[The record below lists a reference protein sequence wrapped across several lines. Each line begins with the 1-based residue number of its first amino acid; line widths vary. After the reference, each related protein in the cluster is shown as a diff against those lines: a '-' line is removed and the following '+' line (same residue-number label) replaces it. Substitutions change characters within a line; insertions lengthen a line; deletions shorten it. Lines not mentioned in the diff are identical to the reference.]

1 MAVAVPFCQ
10 PAALTPRPPSWPV
23 PALPVHASLGP
34 THSVSKQ
41 VLSLRVRHRG
51 ICHFWPPE
59 LPPANVTVACPLRL
73 PEGSERGQ
81 ASDGKTSPPLLSS
94 LSAFLLDWGAM
105 RWGAGDRPA
114 GGSWGEGEAFAI
126 RWKNDQVL
134 KSQVDKSAKSL
145 ERRPVPSRGYSKH
158 RRTKHSGNYISEED
172 AKYFKACL
180 VLIHIRGN
188 FMIVGFTGS
197 KLV

>member
-1 MAVAVPFCQ
+1 MAVPFCQ
-10 PAALTPRPPSWPV
+10 PAALAAPRPPSWPV

-34 THSVSKQ
+34 THSVNKQ

-51 ICHFWPPE
+51 ICHFWAPE
-59 LPPANVTVACPLRL
+59 LPPLTSQWLALCLASSGRI
-73 PEGSERGQ
+73 RGQ

-105 RWGAGDRPA
+105 RWGAGDGPA
-114 GGSWGEGEAFAI
+114 CGSWGEGEAFAI

-134 KSQVDKSAKSL
+134 KSQVDKSAKSV

-158 RRTKHSGNYISEED
+158 RWTKHSGNYISEED